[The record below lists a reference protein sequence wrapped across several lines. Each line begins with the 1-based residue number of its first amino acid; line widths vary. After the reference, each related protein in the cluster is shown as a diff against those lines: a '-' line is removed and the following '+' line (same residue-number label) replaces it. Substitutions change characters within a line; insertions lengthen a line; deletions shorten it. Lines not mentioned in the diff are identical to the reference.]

1 MNVIFFQV
9 LNIRKE
15 IEQLCCI
22 YLCFEEFMRENM
34 IKLINVK
41 KYSLK
46 RLKEHFFGHKMK
58 YLQKITLAANNN
70 KNDTRH
76 TDIFM
81 QNICHILI
89 L

>member
-1 MNVIFFQV
+1 M
-9 LNIRKE
+9 
-15 IEQLCCI
+15 
-22 YLCFEEFMRENM
+22 
-34 IKLINVK
+34 
-41 KYSLK
+41 
-46 RLKEHFFGHKMK
+46 RLKEHFFGHKIK

-70 KNDTRH
+70 KNDATDDTRH

>member
-1 MNVIFFQV
+1 M
-9 LNIRKE
+9 L
-15 IEQLCCI
+15 
-22 YLCFEEFMRENM
+22 
-34 IKLINVK
+34 K

-46 RLKEHFFGHKMK
+46 RLKEYFFGHKMK

-81 QNICHILI
+81 QNICQILI